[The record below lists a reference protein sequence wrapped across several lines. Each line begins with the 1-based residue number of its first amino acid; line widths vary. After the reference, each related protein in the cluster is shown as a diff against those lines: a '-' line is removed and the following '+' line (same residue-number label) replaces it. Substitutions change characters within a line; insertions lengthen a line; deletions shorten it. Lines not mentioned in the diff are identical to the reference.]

1 MAVRQAATPAW
12 KLMLMKWAYRTSYFP
27 QLGLLRDD
35 TLEENELVKEAI
47 RRLPDRV
54 YDERMYRI
62 SRALNL
68 SNQKTVLPKS
78 EWAKFEDDVL
88 YLQPYLEELR
98 QEHKERALWNGQ

>member
-1 MAVRQAATPAW
+1 MSIVT
-12 KLMLMKWAYRTSYFP
+12 FP
-27 QLGLLRDD
+27 DYLNKNKPHMMFALCCAGLLRDD

-78 EWAKFEDDVL
+78 EWAKFEDVSMTV
-88 YLQPYLEELR
+88 R
-98 QEHKERALWNGQ
+98 